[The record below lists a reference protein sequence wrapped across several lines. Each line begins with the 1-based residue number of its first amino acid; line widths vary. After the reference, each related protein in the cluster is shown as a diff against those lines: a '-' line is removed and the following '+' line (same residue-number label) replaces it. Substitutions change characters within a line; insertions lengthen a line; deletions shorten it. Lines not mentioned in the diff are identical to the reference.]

1 ACEATRLRGEQS
13 EAILDLRMAC
23 LDRRL
28 HEVEVVTATLANA
41 DAGVVENA
49 VVAVNALGWLGA
61 CSDLG
66 ALRSRFRLPQ
76 ASENREAIELGYA
89 RLTEA
94 MIIDAAGR
102 YEAAGAIA
110 DAVAVTARR
119 LDYLP
124 LRAAAALRRAS
135 AFEGRGE
142 FEAAEHALID

>member
-1 ACEATRLRGEQS
+1 
-13 EAILDLRMAC
+13 
-23 LDRRL
+23 
-28 HEVEVVTATLANA
+28 
-41 DAGVVENA
+41 ENA

-142 FEAAEHALID
+142 FEAAEHALIDALAAAEASRDEPVAADAWLRMVWIVGVE